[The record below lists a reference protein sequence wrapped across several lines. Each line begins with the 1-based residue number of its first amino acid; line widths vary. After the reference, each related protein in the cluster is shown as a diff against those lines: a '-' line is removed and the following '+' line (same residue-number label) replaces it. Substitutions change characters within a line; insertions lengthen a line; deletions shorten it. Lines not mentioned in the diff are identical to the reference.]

1 MCLFCTFHV
10 NGILHYMTFC
20 VWLLS
25 LSLFIGIILAINW
38 MFAYS
43 QNSYAEG
50 LLPKMIVLEGAPFGK
65 CLGQESSLT
74 LMIGISVFIKE
85 TPESSLVPYATW
97 GYSKNIVL
105 YEPGS
110 KISPNIKSQHLV
122 LGFPSLQNCEKHIS
136 VFYKSPILWHSV
148 TAASMN

>member
-1 MCLFCTFHV
+1 
-10 NGILHYMTFC
+10 
-20 VWLLS
+20 
-25 LSLFIGIILAINW
+25 

-85 TPESSLVPYATW
+85 TPE
-97 GYSKNIVL
+97 N
-105 YEPGS
+105 
-110 KISPNIKSQHLV
+110 
-122 LGFPSLQNCEKHIS
+122 
-136 VFYKSPILWHSV
+136 
-148 TAASMN
+148 